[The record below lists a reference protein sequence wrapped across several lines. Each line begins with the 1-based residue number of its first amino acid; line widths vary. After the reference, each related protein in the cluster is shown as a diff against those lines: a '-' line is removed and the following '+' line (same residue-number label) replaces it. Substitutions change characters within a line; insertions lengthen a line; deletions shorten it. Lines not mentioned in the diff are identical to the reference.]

1 MAPEVGSSWLPCV
14 YSQKTERDGF
24 VPSLSA
30 SFSFSLATQTME
42 WCSLQVPRRIHFP
55 TTQSTP
61 PRPQTCQKFVSS
73 VILDPVKLADT
84 ISQDRGR
91 TESVT

>member
-1 MAPEVGSSWLPCV
+1 MAPGVGSSWSPCV
-14 YSQKTERDGF
+14 YNQKTGRDGF

-30 SFSFSLATQTME
+30 SFSFSLATHTME

-61 PRPQTCQKFVSS
+61 RQICQKFVSS